1 MKLKRIK
8 KWTIIVYFSLLL
20 MLFIGVP
27 IFIYQ
32 KSEKLRKQAYNTL
45 GLFFQKHH
53 KYVYLEFAW
62 DKKFTSKREE
72 RVPIPPNPE
81 QTAFSTTPK
90 GKEEWQIN
98 YGDLYYL
105 YSLGY
110 EFCYHQEGKTKSI
123 FPLHPCCF
131 SWCLSVIERIEDGYI
146 RYIIYPYRIGLKKQT
161 DDYFNNYVPTTSAIL
176 ENAFNFYTT
185 NEKSGYSEYY
195 TGIGDKKNEL
205 DYSILNEYYRIQRD
219 TISALSFIGKDV
231 MRHNGNR
238 TPIDIGFM
246 YTEYYKVFMRKSQ
259 PITFRITKVKD
270 IEKEEIKKTL
280 TTWIIRLTIVFV
292 LLYLLIFIRERKLA
306 ILAKESLHSKLLRL
320 CNPSRFMKPYNKE
333 KVEKANSIYK
343 ELVEINEND
352 TDKLKSIRKRA
363 VQELGVNLLNKNEIE
378 MLREKANPKNFI
390 KPYRP
395 NKIEKANE
403 LYDKLLLNNLDI
415 DEIEEIEQQIKELYQ

>member
-1 MKLKRIK
+1 MKNRDIVN
-8 KWTIIVYFSLLL
+8 II
-20 MLFIGVP
+20 
-27 IFIYQ
+27 Q
-32 KSEKLRKQAYNTL
+32 
-45 GLFFQKHH
+45 GL
-53 KYVYLEFAW
+53 E
-62 DKKFTSKREE
+62 
-72 RVPIPPNPE
+72 I
-81 QTAFSTTPK
+81 
-90 GKEEWQIN
+90 
-98 YGDLYYL
+98 
-105 YSLGY
+105 
-110 EFCYHQEGKTKSI
+110 
-123 FPLHPCCF
+123 
-131 SWCLSVIERIEDGYI
+131 
-146 RYIIYPYRIGLKKQT
+146 
-161 DDYFNNYVPTTSAIL
+161 
-176 ENAFNFYTT
+176 
-185 NEKSGYSEYY
+185 
-195 TGIGDKKNEL
+195 KKNEL
-205 DYSILNEYYRIQRD
+205 DYSILNEYYRIGRD
-219 TISALSFIGKDV
+219 TISALSFIGKDI

-238 TPIDIGFM
+238 RPIDIGFM

-270 IEKEEIKKTL
+270 IEKEEIKKIL

-306 ILAKESLHSKLLRL
+306 ILAKEPLHSKLLRL

-378 MLREKANPKNFI
+378 MLKEKANPKNFI